1 MMPERT
7 GDSGHLATRR
17 ACSRFCS
24 RWRGRPAGGRRT
36 VPLLRF
42 AIDTLQDRR
51 SRPYL
56 GEQTVIFPSAAGTL
70 RDPNNFGKQCRT
82 VRDEL
87 GVTEVS
93 THSFRKTVA
102 TLIDDEGLS
111 AIGAD
116 QLGHSRVSMTQDR
129 CMSRGGVHTEV
140 ADLLDRTIN
149 DE

>member
-1 MMPERT
+1 MPGTWPRDE
-7 GDSGHLATRR
+7 LAHD
-17 ACSRFCS
+17 FCS

-36 VPLLRF
+36 VPLPRF

-56 GEQTVIFPSAAGTL
+56 GEQTLIFPSAAGTL

-82 VRDEL
+82 VHDEL

-111 AIGAD
+111 ADRRRSAGALQGVD
-116 QLGHSRVSMTQDR
+116 DAGPLHVTRLGCIPRLQTSWT
-129 CMSRGGVHTEV
+129 
-140 ADLLDRTIN
+140 AP
-149 DE
+149 